1 MRVCAKSASRA
12 TLANTPALA
21 RVLVQTVRPA
31 RQTWIA
37 TRQHRASHAQ
47 LATTWLRSPQAHAR
61 HAQRVRRMTTTTLGR
76 LACSVPA
83 GATLQ
88 RARRVA
94 RLALP
99 ANTTTTRAMRTAHPL
114 RVRAVQLVSTLQRAR
129 RHAPRA
135 SLDGRMRTTTL
146 RLSVL
151 LARRASTLPW
161 ARRAAATAQRGST
174 TTTRRLAARLC
185 R

>member
-1 MRVCAKSASRA
+1 MRACAKSASRA

-83 GATLQ
+83 GATLM
-88 RARRVA
+88 RARRLA

-99 ANTTTTRAMRTAHPL
+99 ANTTTTRATQTAHL
-114 RVRAVQLVSTLQRAR
+114 RLVRAARRVSTLRRAR

-135 SLDGRMRTTTL
+135 SLDGRMLTAMR
-146 RLSVL
+146 RPSVS
-151 LARRASTLPW
+151 LARRVSTLPR
-161 ARRAAATAQRGST
+161 ARRAATTALRVGT
-174 TTTRRLAARLC
+174 MMMRRLAAHPC

>member
-21 RVLVQTVRPA
+21 RVLVQTVRQA

-47 LATTWLRSPQAHAR
+47 LATTWLRSPQAHVR
-61 HAQRVRRMTTTTLGR
+61 HAQRGRRMTMATLGR
-76 LACSVPA
+76 LACSVLA
-83 GATLQ
+83 ANILR

-94 RLALP
+94 RLALL
-99 ANTTTTRAMRTAHPL
+99 ANTTTTRATQTAHPL

-135 SLDGRMRTTTL
+135 LLDGRMRMTML
-146 RLSVL
+146 QLSVL
-151 LARRASTLPW
+151 LARRASTLPRV
-161 ARRAAATAQRGST
+161 RRAAATVLRVGT
-174 TTTRRLAARLC
+174 MTMRHLAAHPC

>member
-61 HAQRVRRMTTTTLGR
+61 HAQRGRRMTMTTLGQR
-76 LACSVPA
+76 VWTVLA
-83 GATLQ
+83 GATLLQ
-88 RARRVA
+88 ARRAA
-94 RLALP
+94 RLVLLV
-99 ANTTTTRAMRTAHPL
+99 NTTTTRATQTAHL
-114 RVRAVQLVSTLQRAR
+114 RFVRAVQLVSTLERAR
-129 RHAPRA
+129 H
-135 SLDGRMRTTTL
+135 
-146 RLSVL
+146 
-151 LARRASTLPW
+151 LART
-161 ARRAAATAQRGST
+161 
-174 TTTRRLAARLC
+174 ARLGGSADSPLLLC
-185 R
+185 GSLETCQFRCALVNLRN